1 LIYDLSTIGCV
12 SGVQFF
18 LITLKSIMRTMSF
31 IVSAMGPFAKM
42 H

>member
-1 LIYDLSTIGCV
+1 
-12 SGVQFF
+12 
-18 LITLKSIMRTMSF
+18 MRTMSF